1 MTLEEAIA
9 AATRLATLTWK
20 LCHAPS
26 AFGWLDT
33 MGKAPKDLASFVA
46 SNQAASAAELYTWA
60 VADDPGAKAWRN
72 VRREVRVTLEVFR
85 GSFLAFYR
93 EIELIYA
100 ERVREEKVASVTDML
115 RRDSDAASTRPVD
128 IEAWRRCVYPASAG
142 TDVSTAAGDGPSELV
157 RGHAAPEA
165 ANQLENQWDNDSGRP
180 ASRRRGNR

>member
-46 SNQAASAAELYTWA
+46 SNQVASAAELYTWA
-60 VADDPGAKAWRN
+60 VADDPGAKTWRN

-93 EIELIYA
+93 EIE
-100 ERVREEKVASVTDML
+100 
-115 RRDSDAASTRPVD
+115 DARTSTRPVD
-128 IEAWRRCVYPASAG
+128 IENWRRCVYSPSIGA
-142 TDVSTAAGDGPSELV
+142 DVSTAAGAVS
-157 RGHAAPEA
+157 APEA
-165 ANQLENQWDNDSGRP
+165 ASKIENQWDNDSGRP